1 MYRVDLYGYFLEG
14 LLLMLFEQDDILL
27 GLSILCYFDTFLYYA
42 HILVV
47 TE

>member
-27 GLSILCYFDTFLYYA
+27 GLSILCYFA
-42 HILVV
+42 ILFY
-47 TE
+47 TMLIY